1 MNTVII
7 EDYYY
12 RRYESLDFDGDIDAY
27 MVKFL
32 KTYKPAK
39 GRKTSYLYHVYTNH
53 VLAGVYFFDLIDE
66 KSPHN
71 AKLIFTDEHERTWG
85 LFCVPPVSWDL

>member
-12 RRYESLDFDGDIDAY
+12 RRYESFDFDGDADAY
-27 MVKFL
+27 MVEFL

-39 GRKTSYLYHVYTNH
+39 GRKTSYLYYVYTNH
-53 VLAGVYFFDLIDE
+53 VLACVYFFDLIYE
-66 KSPHN
+66 NSPHK
-71 AKLIFTDEHERTWG
+71 AKFIFTDEHERTWG
-85 LFCVPPVSWDL
+85 LFCDLPISWDL